1 MPELQSNKLKLYK
14 IRAESRGT
22 NCYRSNSPSFE
33 DSTLRF
39 DVLLKD
45 ALRIQQCVVK
55 LDGDIPE
62 EIKCTRHTGIL
73 SGLSL

>member
-1 MPELQSNKLKLYK
+1 M
-14 IRAESRGT
+14 
-22 NCYRSNSPSFE
+22 
-33 DSTLRF
+33 RF

-45 ALRIQQCVVK
+45 ELKIQQCVVK

-62 EIKCTRHTGIL
+62 EIQCTRHSGIL